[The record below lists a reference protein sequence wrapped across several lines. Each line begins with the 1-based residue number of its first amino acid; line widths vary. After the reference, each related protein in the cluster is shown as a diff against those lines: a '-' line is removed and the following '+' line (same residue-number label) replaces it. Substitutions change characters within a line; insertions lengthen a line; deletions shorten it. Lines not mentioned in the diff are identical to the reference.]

1 MQRAACHLLAMMMVP
16 KRRLVGVLGG
26 MGPAATVDFLSKI
39 VEATPAGCDQDHVPV
54 ILHGVPQIPDR
65 SSAIEAGSDAPYL
78 PMLAGLRM
86 LERSGADVIAIPCNT
101 AHYWY
106 ERLART
112 TPVEII
118 HIVDAVRAEAL
129 SRQLPGTLTLLATR
143 GTLSTGLYQN
153 RMKGSSF
160 ALKTPSESVQH
171 LLDQVIAAVKAGD
184 LAGGERLAALAADSL
199 QKEGSETLVLA
210 CTELPVAFRSLAKNL
225 SIIDATDALARA
237 CVRAS
242 MDAWQSPYAVAS

>member
-1 MQRAACHLLAMMMVP
+1 M
-16 KRRLVGVLGG
+16 LGG

-118 HIVDAVRAEAL
+118 HIVDAVRAEVMA
-129 SRQLPGTLTLLATR
+129 RRLPGSLTLLATR
-143 GTLSTGLYQN
+143 GTISSGLYQN
-153 RMKGSSF
+153 RLKGCPF
-160 ALKTPSESVQH
+160 ALRTPGEGVQH
-171 LLDQVIAAVKAGD
+171 QLDQVIAAVKAGD
-184 LAGGERLAALAADSL
+184 VAEGARLAAQVARRL
-199 QKEGSETLVLA
+199 QDEGSETLVLA
-210 CTELPVAFRSLAKNL
+210 CTELPVAFRPLAQSL
-225 SIIDATDALARA
+225 SIIDATESLARA
-237 CVRAS
+237 CVSAS
-242 MDAWQSPYAVAS
+242 LDTWQSPYAVAS